1 MTPDE
6 ISEMIN
12 DLLDDLPLQE
22 QVLIANMSEFDVSV
36 LQAVFGRYIKSL
48 AGADEDPDEILIRLW
63 EQLQKTHRLR
73 VVK

>member
-6 ISEMIN
+6 ISEIIN

-22 QVLIANMSEFDVSV
+22 QVLIANMSQFDVSV
-36 LQAVFGRYIKSL
+36 LQAVFGKYVKVL
-48 AGADEDPDEILIRLW
+48 VGTDEDPDEILTRLW
-63 EQLQKTHRLR
+63 EQLQKTHKLR